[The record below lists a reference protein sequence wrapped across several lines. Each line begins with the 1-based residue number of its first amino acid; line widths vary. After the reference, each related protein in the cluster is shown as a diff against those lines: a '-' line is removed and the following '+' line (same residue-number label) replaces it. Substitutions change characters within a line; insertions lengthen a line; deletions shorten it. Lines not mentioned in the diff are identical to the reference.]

1 MEREF
6 LFDMVMLC
14 YVENFESGIVF
25 IEEYYEVIIFEE
37 LVEVFLVKMGW
48 VFKCIVISRCLN
60 EK

>member
-48 VFKCIVISRCLN
+48 VFKYIVISRCLN